1 MRRNRISCV
10 LSGSRQHI
18 REGKVARGEGEG
30 AVDISDAFT
39 AKFVGAVTYIQT

>member
-1 MRRNRISCV
+1 

-30 AVDISDAFT
+30 AVDISDAF
-39 AKFVGAVTYIQT
+39 ADKSVGAVTYVQTQFN